1 MKHKKLMKRIIES
14 RGGKK
19 AAKKV
24 RKRNKKFLDNLQT
37 MSLQEELNIRDFD
50 IVKKISKKLTKRAK
64 NITDTIEERGKAI
77 VCDKLNTKQDML
89 KYVKDVIAS
98 SNTTLDEEMVSATP
112 VKSFEL
118 GVFTFTFYNNENP
131 YRVLVSKDIDI
142 NNLKTIKAEI
152 VVEKTDVDK
161 TGTKTE

>member
-1 MKHKKLMKRIIES
+1 MKRIIES

>member
-24 RKRNKKFLDNLQT
+24 RKRNRKFLDNLQT
-37 MSLQEELNIRDFD
+37 MALQELEIRDFVND
-50 IVKKISKKLTKRAK
+50 SVSKISKRITERAK

-131 YRVLVSKDIDI
+131 YRVLVSKDINI
-142 NNLKTIKAEI
+142 NNLKTIKAEV

-161 TGTKTE
+161 NVDEN